1 MNNVESSLTKEDY
14 LYRVHWR
21 NLLYYACLLI
31 RRYIYIQIYLS
42 SKAAASMHLIEFYMK
57 QKFVGFEQSSKSPV
71 EFSIQVSLLFDLDRV
86 SSIEFR
92 ALC

>member
-1 MNNVESSLTKEDY
+1 
-14 LYRVHWR
+14 
-21 NLLYYACLLI
+21 
-31 RRYIYIQIYLS
+31 
-42 SKAAASMHLIEFYMK
+42 MHLIEFYMK